1 MRKFFHSVK
10 FKITVAVCV
19 SLVLGIFIA
28 AVSGNG
34 TSPLSSALSIVMTP
48 LGNAAEYISQ
58 RLGDFGAGFVS
69 STKYKEEIVSLQ
81 NEIEDYKAQL
91 VEHEKLKQ
99 KLRSY
104 EAFLEVK
111 EDNPHYTFL
120 PASVIFRDA
129 SDLYSSFTINKGQK
143 DGLKV
148 NQPVIYGKHLVG
160 VIKELFESSAVVYSL
175 FDPTVSVSAYEIRT
189 REDCYTES
197 DTALSLQG
205 MIKISGLSRSTPVVP
220 GGIVCTSGIGG
231 IFPRDLIIGTVSQVT
246 SNETDISA
254 YACVTPDIDIMEIA
268 DVFVITDFSEGNK

>member
-10 FKITVAVCV
+10 FKITVAVCI

-34 TSPLSSALSIVMTP
+34 TSPLSSVLSIAMTP
-48 LGNAAEYISQ
+48 LGNASEFIS
-58 RLGDFGAGFVS
+58 RKLENFGGGFVS
-69 STKYKEEIVSLQ
+69 SSKYKEEIVSLQ
-81 NEIEDYKAQL
+81 DEIENYKAQL

-111 EDNPHYTFL
+111 EDNPDYTFL
-120 PASVIFRDA
+120 PASVIFRDT
-129 SDLYSSFTINKGQK
+129 SDLYSSFTINKGLK
-143 DGLKV
+143 DGLKI

-160 VIKELFESSAVVYSL
+160 VIKELSENSAVVYTL

-197 DTALSLQG
+197 DTGMTVQG
-205 MIKISGLSRSTPVVP
+205 NIKISGLSRSTPVVP

-231 IFPRDLIIGTVSQVT
+231 IYPRDLIIGTVNQVT

-254 YACVTPDIDIMEIA
+254 YASITPDVDITSIV
-268 DVFVITDFSEGNK
+268 DVFVITDFSGKSK